1 MSQVSFEYSF
11 PALRGLQSGRE
22 YFVSMCPLEL
32 VPKLFHFDDEE
43 LTPELR
49 AQRTLNERRVPAIA
63 SYIYQNPDSYV
74 FSALTAS
81 IDGATRFEPVEN
93 RGVESDLGTLHVSM
107 ASRFIIN
114 DGQHRRAAIE
124 VALRERP
131 ELAKESIAI
140 VFFVDPGLER
150 CQQMFADLNRYVV
163 RPSQS
168 LGVLYD
174 HRDDDADVSRA
185 VAMNS
190 RAFQGVVEMEKSTLS
205 RRSRKLFT
213 LSAIHGATHA
223 LLHDVAIGDQERRTS
238 IALGFWDAVSR
249 HMPEWQ
255 LVRDRRLSAGEVRT
269 EYIHT
274 HGIVLQALGR
284 VGNAMQI
291 GAADWA
297 KPLAALQSI
306 DWTRANAD
314 LWEGRA
320 MIGGRVSKSRRSI
333 LLTSAAIKHALHMEL
348 TDDEARE
355 EQRFEEDGSA

>member
-1 MSQVSFEYSF
+1 
-11 PALRGLQSGRE
+11 
-22 YFVSMCPLEL
+22 MCPLEL
-32 VPKLFHFDDEE
+32 VPKLFRFDGEE
-43 LTPELR
+43 LSPELR
-49 AQRTLNERRVPAIA
+49 AQRRLNERRVPAIA
-63 SYIYQNPDSYV
+63 SYIHENPDSYV

-81 IDGATRFEPVEN
+81 IDGATRFESVEDGGPEGN
-93 RGVESDLGTLHVSM
+93 LGTLHVSM

-131 ELAKESIAI
+131 ELASESIAI

-174 HRDDDADVSRA
+174 HRDYDADVSRA
-185 VAMNS
+185 VAMNA
-190 RAFQGVVEMEKSTLS
+190 RAFRGVVEMEKSTLS

-213 LSAIHGATHA
+213 LSAIHGATQA
-223 LLHDVAIGDQERRTS
+223 LLHDVAAGDRERRTS
-238 IALGFWDAVSR
+238 IALTFWDAVST

-255 LVRDRRLSAGEVRT
+255 LVRDHRLSAGEVRT

-284 VGNAMQI
+284 VGNALEV
-291 GAADWA
+291 GAPNWA
-297 KPLAALQSI
+297 EPLSGLERI
-306 DWTRANAD
+306 DWTRANTS

-333 LLTSAAIKHALHMEL
+333 LLTTAAIKHALHMEL

-355 EQRFEEDGSA
+355 EQRFEEDGGA